1 MEFFLTFFTNSL
13 SCPILKLLYP
23 TLAEPILTEPI
34 LAEPILTEPILT
46 EHTPTQPKFCVG
58 RGWVLELHFFQ
69 IIKITH
75 RFQLGN

>member
-1 MEFFLTFFTNSL
+1 MEFFLSFFTNSL

-34 LAEPILTEPILT
+34 LAEPILAEPILTEPILT

-58 RGWVLELHFFQ
+58 RLNCIFFKSLKLL
-69 IIKITH
+69 IV
-75 RFQLGN
+75 FS